1 VPAKDVCT
9 CVVLR
14 LQAFVPFHSS
24 RLKRFS
30 VLSRVRAAF
39 RTVPFL
45 RLYGA
50 FPLVRAEK

>member
-9 CVVLR
+9 SVVLR
-14 LQAFVPFHSS
+14 LQEFPFHSS

-39 RTVPFL
+39 RAVPFL

-50 FPLVRAEK
+50 FPLARAEK